1 MSEREH
7 WQRVYESKPSDAVSW
22 FQAEATLSLDLI
34 RRIGAP
40 REAAIID
47 VGGGASTLVD
57 GLLAEGFGDLRLG
70 QLQQVVRDLF
80 YPEATLRQLA
90 EIAVQVR
97 DPAGLI
103 RPAEFRDRLGI
114 GRKRSIQIL
123 EHFDRIGLTRRIGND
138 RRLREGSALAE
149 QLLGGVSP

>member
-1 MSEREH
+1 MRNLL
-7 WQRVYESKPSDAVSW
+7 RK
-22 FQAEATLSLDLI
+22 
-34 RRIGAP
+34 
-40 REAAIID
+40 
-47 VGGGASTLVD
+47 LV
-57 GLLAEGFGDLRLG
+57 RLG